1 MADAD
6 QGQEQVP
13 PDQGQEQVAL
23 VLPASM
29 TKEDATIIVRFDVI
43 FLLETRWILKTFI
56 GLLHDI
62 MSEHG
67 SKIGLT
73 NRKDKIWLLQ

>member
-29 TKEDATIIVRFDVI
+29 TKEDATIIVRFDLI
-43 FLLETRWILKTFI
+43 FLL
-56 GLLHDI
+56 
-62 MSEHG
+62 
-67 SKIGLT
+67 
-73 NRKDKIWLLQ
+73 